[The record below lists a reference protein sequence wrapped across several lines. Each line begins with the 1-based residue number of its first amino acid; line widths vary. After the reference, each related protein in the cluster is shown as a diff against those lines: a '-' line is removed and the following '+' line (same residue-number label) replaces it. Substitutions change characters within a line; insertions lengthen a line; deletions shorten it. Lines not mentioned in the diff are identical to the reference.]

1 MIKPSLLAAILAP
14 MLALSAY
21 AQDAQPAEEGQP
33 NPPKR
38 IAWVGDEKSVELE
51 VFAAKTG
58 HLFVKPTINGQDG
71 GWWFL
76 DTGAGINCID
86 KKLAEQLKL
95 PVLREGKAS
104 GMGGEADTRY
114 FSIDTLSLGPAL
126 LEGSEAIELDL
137 SALGGL
143 LGTKV
148 NGIIGYD
155 TFFAGVFEIDH
166 RAGKAWIHDPKSYE
180 LKDAQWIDIKILDR
194 RPSVEGQ
201 IEGHPAGALLIDSG
215 SNTGAIVTTPTVKQ
229 FDLLN
234 GRDVSTKLQGGVG
247 GMRRQKSGSLK
258 DITIGKIHLKGA
270 DTIFSESETGGT
282 ATDKYQAILGIPVL
296 KQFVMVVNYPEMK
309 MALKLNTDSATT
321 KAVEKK

>member
-1 MIKPSLLAAILAP
+1 MIKSKLLASCLIPFFALTAI
-14 MLALSAY
+14 
-21 AQDAQPAEEGQP
+21 AQEQPQEGQP

-38 IAWVGDEKSVELE
+38 IAWTGNEKSVELE

-58 HLFVKPTINGQDG
+58 HLFVKPIVNGQDG

-95 PVLREGKAS
+95 PVLREGTAS
-104 GMGGEADTRY
+104 GMGGEAKTRY
-114 FSIDTLSLGPAL
+114 FSIDTLALGPAL

-137 SALGGL
+137 SPLGAL
-143 LGTKV
+143 LGAKV

-166 RAGKAWIHDPKSYE
+166 RAGKARIHDPKSYKLE
-180 LKDAQWIDIKILDR
+180 GAEWTDIQLLDR

-201 IEGHPAGALLIDSG
+201 LEGHPAGLLMIDSG
-215 SNTGAIVTTPTVKQ
+215 SNTGAVVTSPTVKALN
-229 FDLLN
+229 LLAD
-234 GRDVSTKLQGGVG
+234 REIKTKLHGGVG
-247 GMRRQKSGSLK
+247 GMQRQKAGTLRE
-258 DITIGKIHLKGA
+258 ITIGNVHLKNA
-270 DTIFSESETGGT
+270 DAVFSEAETGGT

-296 KQFVMVVNYPEMK
+296 KQFVMVVNYPEKK
-309 MALKLNTDSATT
+309 MALKLNTDAATT
-321 KAVEKK
+321 KPARP